1 MTPGTSSCE
10 ECNVVVSSENDEFS
24 TCTGGFADSHWKS
37 GKIEKRKI
45 VRKIIFEIT
54 KIIYYEIRPKF
65 LAALQTSS
73 KD

>member
-10 ECNVVVSSENDEFS
+10 ECIVVVSSENDEFS

-45 VRKIIFEIT
+45 GRKIIF
-54 KIIYYEIRPKF
+54 
-65 LAALQTSS
+65 
-73 KD
+73 